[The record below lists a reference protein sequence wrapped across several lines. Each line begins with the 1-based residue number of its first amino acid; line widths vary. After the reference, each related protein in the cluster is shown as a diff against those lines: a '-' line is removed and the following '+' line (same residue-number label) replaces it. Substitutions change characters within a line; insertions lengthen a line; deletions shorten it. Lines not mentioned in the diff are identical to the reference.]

1 MAPKRPVPLS
11 DAAIGHKGSHGSTEP
26 AQDSYETSA
35 GETLPVKNTF
45 IDVPSGFSPSSSP
58 SKKAQLI
65 STAPAQVH
73 FQPGFVKRAVLE
85 SVEETA
91 PVTDESPKKY
101 PSVAVQRPGYAS
113 QEMPLMTPS
122 PTGSSMFAAA
132 RYHLFGGPTP
142 VQEATHSAIS
152 PGFSAAPARSAAPDD
167 RVPRFGG
174 PILTVPP
181 PNQVLPCTAHPPAAI
196 HSRVTRGSPPL
207 SYSPPQPYLAAAV
220 TAAPGIQSNASAA
233 AARSDNTS
241 TRAQN
246 AKTNAEDKGEDADS
260 DADSEAERQQAALAA
275 SGRTP
280 ETAPKPP
287 PGAAHPSLGS
297 ESHDEGTCKRCCFY
311 PRNRCLNG
319 YECEFCHYE
328 HEKRKRKNK
337 KSKKKKG
344 ADYGDE
350 SYGAGDGIMAASGYH
365 AHAGALPPY
374 HAHMPQYQSSM
385 APPPGSSDPALTFQW
400 TDGIPGQTPPPLPV
414 PGYADY
420 IAAVFSRPPISREPV
435 LATQG
440 PPPLPPAPYY
450 DAGFH
455 LPPGGFPGY
464 DHLSHPAHTYPG
476 PPPGHVLHSTM
487 PESMPAQPGLP
498 MPHPSSEAVAHQSSE
513 FAGPAPPPM
522 GAPRLP
528 QELLGEIGPSHMP
541 LSQPSAEERFGAI
554 SLSEQPAGPRLPLEK
569 SPAGTQT
576 DRPTMPPPETSP
588 KLCNDVIESLRQVP
602 PQPDESPT

>member
-11 DAAIGHKGSHGSTEP
+11 DAAVGHKAASGSHDSSEL

-45 IDVPSGFSPSSSP
+45 IDVPSGFSPTSSP
-58 SKKAQLI
+58 SKKAQLV

-85 SVEETA
+85 SVEEMA
-91 PVTDESPKKY
+91 PVTQDSPKKY
-101 PSVAVQRPGYAS
+101 PSVAVQRPGHAS
-113 QEMPLMTPS
+113 SSTPQEMPLMTPS
-122 PTGSSMFAAA
+122 PTGSSMFSAA

-142 VQEATHSAIS
+142 VQEATHSAIL
-152 PGFSAAPARSAAPDD
+152 PGFAAAAGTSAAPHD
-167 RVPRFGG
+167 RFAHFGG
-174 PILTVPP
+174 PALTGLP
-181 PNQVLPCTAHPPAAI
+181 PNQVPCAAHPPPAM
-196 HSRVTRGSPPL
+196 HSQVIGGSPPL
-207 SYSPPQPYLAAAV
+207 SYSPPPPHLAAA
-220 TAAPGIQSNASAA
+220 AAVPPGMQCNASAA
-233 AARSDNTS
+233 APWRDNTS
-241 TRAQN
+241 ARAQK
-246 AKTNAEDKGEDADS
+246 AKDEDADS

-280 ETAPKPP
+280 ENAPKPP

-297 ESHDEGTCKRCCFY
+297 GSHEEGTCKRCCFY

-344 ADYGDE
+344 ADYGDDG
-350 SYGAGDGIMAASGYH
+350 YGAVDGMTTMPGFH
-365 AHAGALPPY
+365 AHAGAHHSLHAQLPPY
-374 HAHMPQYQSSM
+374 QGCV
-385 APPPGSSDPALTFQW
+385 APPPGNCDPTLTFQW
-400 TDGIPGQTPPPLPV
+400 TDGIPGQTQPPAPML
-414 PGYADY
+414 GYADY
-420 IAAVFSRPPISREPV
+420 LAAVLSRPPISREPV

-455 LPPGGFPGY
+455 PPPGGFPAY
-464 DHLSHPAHTYPG
+464 DHLQHPVHTYPG
-476 PPPGHVLHSTM
+476 PHPSHTFHGTM
-487 PESMPAQPGLP
+487 PEPA
-498 MPHPSSEAVAHQSSE
+498 HPASE

-522 GAPRLP
+522 GVPRLP
-528 QELLGEIGPSHMP
+528 QELHHLGMGDLGPPHVP
-541 LSQPSAEERFGAI
+541 PPQPNPAELLGTI
-554 SLSEQPAGPRLPLEK
+554 PPPGTEQPTGPRLPIEK
-569 SPAGTQT
+569 MQAGTQT
-576 DRPTMPPPETSP
+576 ERPNMPPPEASP
-588 KLCNDVIESLRQVP
+588 KLCNDLIESLRQVP